1 MLFSM
6 IVSGMNYTNAILT
19 ILFLVIVFFN
29 VGYNSKNGIAS
40 VCLHT
45 LAPISLVIGKS
56 EIEFIKEIDDPKGD
70 ETDPAKRILAV
81 PIMPTQDN
89 MFTMPK
95 GVIIAVNTFDGKD
108 FDPESIDNLCSYSSL
123 IAKVFSYTE

>member
-1 MLFSM
+1 MESLPAGFFQTTL
-6 IVSGMNYTNAILT
+6 GLNE
-19 ILFLVIVFFN
+19 VIVFFN

-95 GVIIAVNTFDGKD
+95 GVIIAVNTFDGCFFLWFCIK
-108 FDPESIDNLCSYSSL
+108 L
-123 IAKVFSYTE
+123 I